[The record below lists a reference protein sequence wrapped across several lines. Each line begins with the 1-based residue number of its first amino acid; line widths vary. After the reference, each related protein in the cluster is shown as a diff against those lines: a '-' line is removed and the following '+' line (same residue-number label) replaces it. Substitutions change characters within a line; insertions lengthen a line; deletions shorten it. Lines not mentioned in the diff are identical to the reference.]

1 MHMCVPALV
10 SDRLGGPE
18 CFWGFFLPS
27 QRYTHTRTQAHTHGR
42 MSARRAA
49 VAQARRQKDCGKLL
63 ISCAKPPGS
72 AL

>member
-18 CFWGFFLPS
+18 CFFGGFFCLHS
-27 QRYTHTRTQAHTHGR
+27 ATHTHVHMHTHTR
-42 MSARRAA
+42 MSVRRAA
-49 VAQARRQKDCGKLL
+49 VAQAWRQKDCGKLL
-63 ISCAKPPGS
+63 ISCAKPPGT